1 MHQYA
6 PKGLRLGFRAIVMM
20 VGSALLLALPQ
31 AASSAVESTISA
43 GPKADPKADLKAEYE
58 QKLREY
64 EQAHGVFEEE
74 QARPYWQSITD
85 RRRLRIAK
93 QRGGQDVVL
102 EDYVATQ
109 PPAYAGPPRPVNPFP
124 EPGPTPS
131 AAIPVVADFL
141 RCAIEQFLF
150 APALPGSEQEYRR
163 SYAGVAAAAG
173 ITRDQAVRVYAF
185 ESGGDGKYDVQA
197 GLEYDRPGAH
207 AVSTALGY
215 NQLLNTN
222 SVELLAEHGDDFV
235 AKLGRKAPA
244 AGDAAHAA
252 FVARLAILQ
261 KMVAFAR
268 TVPDDWAE
276 HEKLANSPGGLAVH
290 ALNLDVDIGPYLQT
304 QKLLDSIEFARR
316 KNRTA
321 PLTAAE
327 LEMMNLTGDG
337 NGFDIINIALAD
349 RDRVPTS
356 NFFQRRGYERNPIV
370 IRFNT
375 VARLLAATDAKMD
388 EEAKLAGA
396 RELAAVFP

>member
-1 MHQYA
+1 MRPCA
-6 PKGLRLGFRAIVMM
+6 PTGLQLGFRAIRMM
-20 VGSALLLALPQ
+20 VGGALLLALPQ
-31 AASSAVESTISA
+31 TTSFAQNSAISA
-43 GPKADPKADLKAEYE
+43 GPKADPKAVTKADYE

-64 EQAHGVFEEE
+64 EQAHGMFEEE

-85 RRRLRIAK
+85 KRRSRIAK
-93 QRGGQDVVL
+93 RRNGQDVVL
-102 EDYVATQ
+102 DDYVTTQ
-109 PPAYAGPPRPVNPFP
+109 PPAYTGPSRPVNPFP

-141 RCAIEQFLF
+141 RCAMEQFQF
-150 APALPGSEQEYRR
+150 APALPRSEQEYKR
-163 SYAGVAAAAG
+163 SYAGVAAAVG

-235 AKLGRKAPA
+235 AKLGRKAPP
-244 AGDAAHAA
+244 AGDAAYAA
-252 FVARLAILQ
+252 FAGRLAILQ
-261 KMVAFAR
+261 RMIAFAR

-276 HEKLANSPGGLAVH
+276 HEKLANTPGGLAIH

-337 NGFDIINIALAD
+337 SGFDMINIALAD

-356 NFFQRRGYERNPIV
+356 NFFQRKGYERNPIV